1 MSTFL
6 LSLFSLYIILFSI
19 VYFNMITRV
28 WTLKPFS
35 PPFYFFFRI
44 LFPSVPSSNVIT
56 TTISPLFFL
65 DPNLSNMFFFFFNL
79 TTPLEIFEDDQQS
92 CSLSLVLVAI
102 VRPSFITDNHRLFVF
117 ASYYL
122 FCAFHSTSCIL
133 FILHLIWWFIVVVL
147 FTNLHSKL
155 PPYVIMP
162 Q

>member
-1 MSTFL
+1 MNFETFLPTFLLLFPHSFSISTFL
-6 LSLFSLYIILFSI
+6 QCYYYNYFTIILLGSQ
-19 VYFNMITRV
+19 
-28 WTLKPFS
+28 PFQ
-35 PPFYFFFRI
+35 Y
-44 LFPSVPSSNVIT
+44 V
-56 TTISPLFFL
+56 
-65 DPNLSNMFFFFFNL
+65 FFFFNL